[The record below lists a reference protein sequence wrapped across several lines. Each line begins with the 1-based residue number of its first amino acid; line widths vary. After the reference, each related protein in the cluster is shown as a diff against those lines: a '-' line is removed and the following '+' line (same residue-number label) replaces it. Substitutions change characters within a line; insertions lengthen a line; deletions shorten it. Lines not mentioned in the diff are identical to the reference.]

1 LIGPPGAQGPLILV
15 GRLADNIGGERLQLG
30 IRSGLRASIQI
41 LATVMEQDKEIARLE
56 GAERQELRE

>member
-1 LIGPPGAQGPLILV
+1 LIGPAGTQGPLIFV
-15 GRLADNIGGERLQLG
+15 GRLADNISGESLQLG

-41 LATVMEQDKEIARLE
+41 LVTVIEQDKEIARLE